1 MMMKNGQRAATLE
14 VGRRKCMRKNRF
26 RWIAIVGL
34 AALAGLLEIS
44 KAEATQQNGAETPPA
59 TLNAV
64 PNGVHF
70 LVGLSDEL
78 RTGTDKV
85 NKKFEVKTLEP
96 LESTSGN
103 VIPPGAKIR
112 GHISRIE
119 PAGTTGRARLWL
131 TFDDIDTRH
140 GRLPLVA
147 FVSSVP
153 GEFSVKPGESKEGEI
168 EARTSKGTQELEAA
182 AGGAAMGAT
191 AAAKATHS
199 GKGAA
204 AGAAMGGLAGFLASS
219 GFGQELDLQ
228 KGTKLDLVLDRPL
241 YLN

>member
-1 MMMKNGQRAATLE
+1 MVKRPRLSKFE
-14 VGRRKCMRKNRF
+14 PGRRRLMRRGYF
-26 RWIAIVGL
+26 RWITILGL
-34 AALAGLLEIS
+34 MSLAGS
-44 KAEATQQNGAETPPA
+44 FGTAKARAQSQNGAETPPP
-59 TLNAV
+59 TLNAI
-64 PNGVHF
+64 PSGYHF
-70 LVGLSDEL
+70 LVGLDDEL
-78 RTGTDKV
+78 STEKDKV
-85 NKKFEVKTLEP
+85 NRKFEVKTLEP
-96 LESTSGN
+96 LQSTNGS

-119 PAGTTGRARLWL
+119 PAGTTGRARIWL
-131 TFDDIDTRH
+131 TFDNIDTHH

-168 EARTSKGTQELEAA
+168 EARTSNRNEDLEAA
-182 AGGAAMGAT
+182 AGGAAMGAK
-191 AAAKATHS
+191 AGARATHNA
-199 GKGAA
+199 KGAA
-204 AGAAMGGLAGFLASS
+204 AGAAMGGLAGFLAAS

>member
-1 MMMKNGQRAATLE
+1 
-14 VGRRKCMRKNRF
+14 MRKKLF
-26 RWIAIVGL
+26 QWIAIVAL
-34 AALAGLLEIS
+34 VSLAGWCASAKSAAIP
-44 KAEATQQNGAETPPA
+44 QNGTEPPPA
-59 TLNAV
+59 PALNAV
-64 PNGVHF
+64 PNGTHF
-70 LVGLSDEL
+70 LVGLDDEVN
-78 RTGTDKV
+78 TGKDRV

-96 LESTSGN
+96 IESTNGT

-119 PAGTTGRARLWL
+119 PAGTTGRARIWL
-131 TFDDIDTRH
+131 TFDEIDTHH

-191 AAAKATHS
+191 AGGKATHS
-199 GKGAA
+199 AKGAA
-204 AGAAMGGLAGFLASS
+204 AGAAIGGLAGFLVAS

>member
-1 MMMKNGQRAATLE
+1 
-14 VGRRKCMRKNRF
+14 MRKGLF
-26 RWIAIVGL
+26 LWITIVAL
-34 AALAGLLEIS
+34 VSLAGWFAS
-44 KAEATQQNGAETPPA
+44 ARWEAIPQNGVQASPA

-64 PNGVHF
+64 ANGTHF
-70 LVGLSDEL
+70 LVGLNDEVN
-78 RTGTDKV
+78 TGKDKV
-85 NKKFEVKTLEP
+85 NKKFDVKTLEP
-96 LESTSGN
+96 LESTNGT

-119 PAGTTGRARLWL
+119 PAGTTGRARIWL
-131 TFDDIDTRH
+131 TFDNIDTHH

-168 EARTSKGTQELEAA
+168 EARTSNGTRDLEAA
-182 AGGAAMGAT
+182 AGGAAIG
-191 AAAKATHS
+191 AAAGAKAAHS

-228 KGTKLDLVLDRPL
+228 KGTKLELVLDRPL

>member
-1 MMMKNGQRAATLE
+1 
-14 VGRRKCMRKNRF
+14 MRKSLL
-26 RWIAIVGL
+26 RWMTIVG
-34 AALAGLLEIS
+34 AVSIVGSFGIT
-44 KAEATQQNGAETPPA
+44 KAETRQQNPAEAPPV

-64 PNGVHF
+64 PNGTHF
-70 LVGLSDEL
+70 LVGLDDEL
-78 RTGTDKV
+78 DTGKHKV
-85 NKKFEVKTLEP
+85 NKKFEAKTLEP
-96 LESTSGN
+96 LETTSGYI
-103 VIPPGAKIR
+103 VPAGAKIR

-119 PAGTTGRARLWL
+119 PAGLTGRARIWL
-131 TFDDIDTRH
+131 TFDDIDTHH

-168 EARTSKGTQELEAA
+168 EARTNKGTRDLEAA
-182 AGGAAMGAT
+182 AGGAALGAT
-191 AAAKATHS
+191 AGAKATHS

-204 AGAAMGGLAGFLASS
+204 AGAAIGGLAGFLASS

>member
-1 MMMKNGQRAATLE
+1 
-14 VGRRKCMRKNRF
+14 MRKKLF
-26 RWIAIVGL
+26 QWIAIVALVSLTGWCASAES
-34 AALAGLLEIS
+34 AAIP
-44 KAEATQQNGAETPPA
+44 QNGTEQPPA
-59 TLNAV
+59 PALNAV
-64 PNGVHF
+64 PNGTHF
-70 LVGLSDEL
+70 LVGLDDEVN
-78 RTGTDKV
+78 TGKDRV

-96 LESTSGN
+96 IESTNGT

-119 PAGTTGRARLWL
+119 PAGTTGRARIWL
-131 TFDDIDTRH
+131 TFDEIDTHH

-191 AAAKATHS
+191 AGGKVTHS
-199 GKGAA
+199 AKGAA
-204 AGAAMGGLAGFLASS
+204 AGAAIGGLAGFLVAS

-228 KGTKLDLVLDRPL
+228 KGTKLDLVLARPL